1 VFPVGITSCASHQ
14 ECTIDSSD
22 VSCRYVDSYLQ
33 PSYGNVPCTQCPKP
47 MCLIVDGSGVGQ
59 CSCLLRPVPSQT
71 CSGVGDRVSPN
82 AAELC
87 LVASEGSS
95 QTSSSNAYTV
105 DYRTLLSAP
114 CMLLNQAQTY
124 CMKVFTSGS
133 VSTQLVVGLA
143 MLKTGRRR
151 LLSWENA
158 SFFGNESLEN
168 HTLALAFNATVWDG
182 RGEPCRELV
191 LANLSSL
198 GLLERYTR
206 GECWRWYEVGVR
218 LTTEANMTGVVSP
231 FLLVSWQDML
241 NTMLDRGALVEIMAK
256 APYIFHRLLL
266 HSEFTQPAYLAVSY
280 WLKIFPDE
288 VWSNQTFLNRAS
300 AVLRNETLVHHTR
313 RLLTTTDK
321 ATATEGTRGR
331 KLQATTV
338 VNTDVSSETVFEWS
352 QGPYA
357 WPPNFVY
364 WDTDN
369 SCAVVSTTLSVVKH
383 GLEVTI
389 KFYKEP
395 PTEPKPAV
403 WPTLPVRLQAADWSN
418 VSLPTSFDLAD
429 LSSVAQTAKD
439 ALSTSTSM
447 WLDEDAVRSFLTDAP
462 YMATLKRL
470 VQCNFLRVQTCT
482 ERHSFFWTAVQTL
495 AVIVVLAVLLKA
507 AQVPYTE
514 VIMFACA
521 VPVFMYLTYGYSPT
535 CLPLIPTCLLGDLF
549 DLVDW
554 MLPASVQWP
563 DALVTEPGCDSIRCM
578 RSCTDDPLVGFASYN
593 DHAAWI
599 MCEANPTWAV
609 DTALSSMA
617 GGNPLRMAILRKCP
631 DPSTWSAQ
639 RVCFG
644 ITIVNSLPLIAL
656 FSLTLWLLP
665 TACTAALSG
674 VQFAINTAFTLVLF
688 VHAGHE

>member
-1 VFPVGITSCASHQ
+1 
-14 ECTIDSSD
+14 
-22 VSCRYVDSYLQ
+22 L
-33 PSYGNVPCTQCPKP
+33 N
-47 MCLIVDGSGVGQ
+47 
-59 CSCLLRPVPSQT
+59 
-71 CSGVGDRVSPN
+71 RVS
-82 AAELC
+82 
-87 LVASEGSS
+87 
-95 QTSSSNAYTV
+95 TV
-105 DYRTLLSAP
+105 LHNETFFLQESAP
-114 CMLLNQAQTY
+114 HA
-124 CMKVFTSGS
+124 
-133 VSTQLVVGLA
+133 
-143 MLKTGRRR
+143 
-151 LLSWENA
+151 
-158 SFFGNESLEN
+158 
-168 HTLALAFNATVWDG
+168 
-182 RGEPCRELV
+182 
-191 LANLSSL
+191 
-198 GLLERYTR
+198 
-206 GECWRWYEVGVR
+206 
-218 LTTEANMTGVVSP
+218 
-231 FLLVSWQDML
+231 
-241 NTMLDRGALVEIMAK
+241 
-256 APYIFHRLLL
+256 
-266 HSEFTQPAYLAVSY
+266 
-280 WLKIFPDE
+280 
-288 VWSNQTFLNRAS
+288 
-300 AVLRNETLVHHTR
+300 R
-313 RLLTTTDK
+313 RLLTTSHNNNTTPPSK
-321 ATATEGTRGR
+321 PLATHDR

-364 WDTDN
+364 WDTNN
-369 SCAVVSTTLSVVKH
+369 SCAVASTTLSVVKH

-418 VSLPTSFDLAD
+418 VSLPTSFDD
-429 LSSVAQTAKD
+429 LSAVAQTARD
-439 ALSTSTSM
+439 TLSTTTSM
-447 WLDEDAVRSFLTDAP
+447 WLDEDAVRSFLADAP

-495 AVIVVLAVLLKA
+495 AAIVVLAVLLKA

-514 VIMFACA
+514 VILFACA

-535 CLPLIPTCLLGDLF
+535 CLPLIPTCLLSDLF

-554 MLPASVQWP
+554 MLPASIQWP

-617 GGNPLRMAILRKCP
+617 GGNPLRMAILRKCA

-644 ITIVNSLPLIAL
+644 ITLVNSLPLIAL

-665 TACTAALSG
+665 TVCTAALSG